1 MIFHFRSS
9 NLDHFIHAADEGGGT
24 GGAEI
29 VSPDKL
35 SEPIAPSAEEAASPI
50 EPEPQVSAIPK
61 TEVKT
66 EEPSPK
72 VEPSKVE
79 RPAGVRITPASPLM
93 QAIQVPETLPL
104 LPVRDAVAFPG
115 SVLPLTVG
123 RPRSKRLL
131 DEALTAEKIIGVITQ
146 RNESIEDPA
155 PGDLYT
161 TGTASLILKMVR
173 GEGGREGGD
182 AEGTHLNILTHG
194 LVRFR
199 VLQIEGVEPYLRAKV
214 EILPDKQPDPS
225 PEFDLLLKSV
235 RQAAERM
242 IQLSPNVPDEAINII
257 NNIDQPGMLADFLA
271 ANLSG
276 DFKEKQSLLEETDV
290 TKRLERVREK
300 LASRIEILEL
310 QEKIQDQVRSSI
322 DKSQRNFFLQEQ
334 MKAIQKEL
342 GIDQGPE
349 ADVAEIKK
357 RLDEAKLP
365 EGVKKETDRELARL
379 TAIPQA
385 SPEYGVIRTFL
396 ETVAELPWS
405 ISTSDDLDIKKARK
419 ILDRDHYDLEKIK
432 QRIIEF
438 LAVRRLN
445 PTGRGPILCFVGPPG
460 VGKTSLGKSIAA
472 SLGRK
477 FVRVSLGGVRDEAD
491 IRGHRRTYVGAL
503 PGRIIQGIKQAGSNN
518 PVFML
523 DEI

>member
-1 MIFHFRSS
+1 MILLNTIS
-9 NLDHFIHAADEGGGT
+9 LLHAADTGSAGGPP
-24 GGAEI
+24 ADDPP
-29 VSPDKL
+29 SPPAL
-35 SEPIAPSAEEAASPI
+35 PPPPASN
-50 EPEPQVSAIPK
+50 AR
-61 TEVKT
+61 
-66 EEPSPK
+66 EEPAAALFAPRPPPPPP
-72 VEPSKVE
+72 PS
-79 RPAGVRITPASPLM
+79 GVRITPSSPL
-93 QAIQVPETLPL
+93 IQPIQIPDTLPL

-115 SVLPLTVG
+115 SVMPLTIG

-146 RNESIEDPA
+146 KNESVEDPN
-155 PGDLYT
+155 PTDLYSV
-161 TGTASLILKMVR
+161 GVASLVLKMVR
-173 GEGGREGGD
+173 TPDPAGGG
-182 AEGTHLNILTHG
+182 GTHLNILTHG

-199 VLQIEGVEPYLRAKV
+199 IVKILETEPYLRAKV
-214 EILPDKQPDPS
+214 EILSDKNPPLT
-225 PEFDLLLKSV
+225 PEFDLLIKSV

-276 DFKEKQSLLEETDV
+276 DFREKQSLLEETDV

-310 QEKIQDQVRSSI
+310 QEKIQDQVRTSI
-322 DKSQRNFFLQEQ
+322 DKSQRNFYLQEQ

-342 GIDQGPE
+342 GLDQGPE
-349 ADVAEIKK
+349 ADVAELKK

-365 EGVKKETDRELARL
+365 ETVKKETDRELARL
-379 TAIPQA
+379 AAIPQA

-405 ISTSDDLDIKKARK
+405 KSTTDDLDIKKARR

-445 PTGRGPILCFVGPPG
+445 PEGRGPILCFVGPPG
-460 VGKTSLGKSIAA
+460 VGKTSLGKSIAH
-472 SLGRK
+472 SLGRSFPASRWAACAMK
-477 FVRVSLGGVRDEAD
+477 PTSAGIAAPTSARSLAASFRNSAKPA
-491 IRGHRRTYVGAL
+491 RTT
-503 PGRIIQGIKQAGSNN
+503 P
-518 PVFML
+518 
-523 DEI
+523 